1 MHVCW
6 WWCFWLPLP
15 LFLFWVF
22 LTMLLDRSRT
32 IDCAA
37 LQDNHDQVP
46 SNSSKSSLPGLSNR
60 VIPNERSTRRYIT
73 QRTPLCPCP
82 CTSTTSRQM
91 PQGVSPPLASLSLSA
106 RLPQSLVPRI
116 GLIEFPLGACMPSP
130 WLPRIGSMGTL
141 TANQLARLATNAL
154 SLSLFS
160 PECYILLLLVCCSR
174 GQI

>member
-22 LTMLLDRSRT
+22 LLMLLDRNRT

-37 LQDNHDQVP
+37 LQDNHDYVP

-60 VIPNERSTRRYIT
+60 VIPNKRSTRRYIT
-73 QRTPLCPCP
+73 QRTPLCP

-116 GLIEFPLGACMPSP
+116 GLIDSHSVLACRARGCSNRKYGNIDGQPILSIRKKPSFTRSFTRM
-130 WLPRIGSMGTL
+130 LP
-141 TANQLARLATNAL
+141 
-154 SLSLFS
+154 
-160 PECYILLLLVCCSR
+160 LLLCL
-174 GQI
+174 